1 MIDPQ
6 SATYLLIGFL
16 FIWAILIPVF
26 GAIPKIRSIISFR
39 YLIVVVFLACLVG
52 VIIDFGELDSSVRM
66 AVIIGTMIICG
77 IYIIIRSVEKAFYNG
92 WIENPTLK
100 ANIKKGDLSADIELK
115 DTAKDIDKDK

>member
-6 SATYLLIGFL
+6 TATYILIGFL

-52 VIIDFGELDSSVRM
+52 VIIDFGELDSAVRM

-77 IYIIIRSVEKAFYNG
+77 IYIIIRSIEKAFYNG
-92 WIENPTLK
+92 WLERPSVN
-100 ANIKKGDLSADIELK
+100 ASIKKGDISANIEIK
-115 DTAKDIDKDK
+115 ETGIDSKK